1 MKDFKEI
8 FDEAYLKYVKG
19 SNKLEVQGS
28 SDALFHANMKIKWE
42 RLCLE
47 QQSFLPEVKK
57 LIPPEWKHKLKGSN
71 LTVLNFRDC
80 SRELI
85 ETGLILL

>member
-1 MKDFKEI
+1 MNFKEV

-19 SNKLEVQGS
+19 SNKLEGDG
-28 SDALFHANMKIKWE
+28 DALFRADMKIKWE

-57 LIPPEWKHKLKGSN
+57 LIPQTWRSKLKRSN
-71 LTVLNFRDC
+71 SQVLNYWDC
-80 SRELI
+80 SREI
-85 ETGLILL
+85 VSNG